1 MELSNAVT
9 VLIARMESHPEDF
22 ESYGPRRG
30 KFVGTA
36 ESLYGLCGLDEEKK
50 NAFWFLSDTDK
61 QALVEAWKKY
71 HRTAMDK
78 EVMEAVFDEGYDERQ
93 REQEAQM
100 QAMKQRMY
108 QQQMAAQ
115 QIKAGSISPLHH
127 NAAQSG
133 YQGLLGQA
141 GTAFQGL
148 FK

>member
-36 ESLYGLCGLDEEKK
+36 DSLYGLCGLDTEKK
-50 NAFWFLSDTDK
+50 NAFWFLSDADK
-61 QALVEAWKKY
+61 QALIEAWKKF
-71 HRTAMDK
+71 HCKQHEK
-78 EVMEAVFDEGYDERQ
+78 EVMEMIFDEGYDERQ

-115 QIKAGSISPLHH
+115 QIKAGSISPLHN

-133 YQGLLGQA
+133 YQGLLGSV
-141 GTAFQGL
+141 GNAFQGL
-148 FK
+148 IK